1 VIDGEKAFR
10 FCPRYPRLDF
20 LPPEEQVTGTQDSFY
35 ALDLS
40 RQADLSRG
48 EESTLSRLSIQQAQA
63 QPAMGPCLSVWDPQN
78 GRLVLDPRAPGPR
91 IANFASILKYDA
103 VPLAETLCLVL
114 DVVKS
119 AMGTP
124 VEIEFAVDL
133 GDGERER
140 PEFHVLQIKPLLG
153 NLEDYRLEQELNREE
168 LLLYSERAMGNGRI
182 GDLHDLIYVDP
193 RRFDRGHTVEMSA
206 ELDRLNARLVQEG
219 RRYILVGPGR
229 WGSKD
234 RWLGIP
240 VAWNNI
246 SAARVIVE
254 AELPDFKVDP
264 SLGSHFFHNV
274 TSMNIGY
281 FDVPWDSSSGFIDW
295 SWLQTLR
302 PQESTEHFTH
312 LRFKQPLVVKMDGRR
327 RVSAVFKP

>member
-1 VIDGEKAFR
+1 
-10 FCPRYPRLDF
+10 
-20 LPPEEQVTGTQDSFY
+20 
-35 ALDLS
+35 
-40 RQADLSRG
+40 
-48 EESTLSRLSIQQAQA
+48 
-63 QPAMGPCLSVWDPQN
+63 
-78 GRLVLDPRAPGPR
+78 
-91 IANFASILKYDA
+91 
-103 VPLAETLCLVL
+103 
-114 DVVKS
+114 
-119 AMGTP
+119 MGTP

-133 GDGERER
+133 GDGEGER

-193 RRFDRGHTVEMSA
+193 RRFDRGRTVEMSA

-254 AELPDFKVDP
+254 AELPDFKGILRWAALLPQRD
-264 SLGSHFFHNV
+264 
-274 TSMNIGY
+274 SMNIGY

-295 SWLQTLR
+295 SWLQSLR

-312 LRFKQPLVVKMDGRR
+312 LRFQRPLVVKMDGRR